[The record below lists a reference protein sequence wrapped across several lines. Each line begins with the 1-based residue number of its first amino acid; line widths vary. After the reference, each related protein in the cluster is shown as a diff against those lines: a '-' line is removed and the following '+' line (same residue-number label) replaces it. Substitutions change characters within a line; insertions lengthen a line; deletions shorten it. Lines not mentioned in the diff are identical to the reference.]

1 MNRESMRTRAPLV
14 GVVLVVFGAYSV
26 LLGLFMLVAPGE
38 FWSTLGA
45 FGPRNDHYIFDN
57 ASFELPLG
65 LLLLAATR
73 WRSWRVPA
81 LAFATAHWALHAISH
96 FVDTDHAKGQTVG
109 WLEFAG
115 LAFGTVVLAV
125 ACAAAWAGWGWPRS
139 DLDSSR

>member
-1 MNRESMRTRAPLV
+1 MNRESMRTRARLV
-14 GVVLVVFGAYSV
+14 EVVLVVSGAYSV
-26 LLGLFMLVAPGE
+26 FLGLFMLVAPGE

-65 LLLLAATR
+65 LLLLAALR

-81 LAFATAHWALHAISH
+81 LSFATAHWALHALSH
-96 FVDTDHAKGQTVG
+96 LVDTNHADGQLVG

-115 LAFGTVVLAV
+115 LAFGTVVLAL
-125 ACAAAWAGWGWPRS
+125 ACAAAWSAQRRAEPVSG
-139 DLDSSR
+139 